1 MARPTA
7 IDRFTASDGV
17 DLVYRRWGEG
27 SDRPPV
33 LLHHGFIANATLNW
47 LDPGV
52 VGALVDDGREV
63 VAHDARGHG
72 GSDHPHDP
80 AVFDAMPMDRAGQV
94 VNAFHHLDLAL
105 QASGC
110 ERHDVVNM
118 IRFFSHVD
126 EDQDVVNKYQKE
138 WFGGHIPTSTTVE
151 VVRFATDPR
160 LRFEFHV
167 VAAAPGA

>member
-1 MARPTA
+1 MSEVPAPRLVGNAEVIHHEGYDEAINSPFVPAIRTVSNARLVF
-7 IDRFTASDGV
+7 ISGV
-17 DLVYRRWGEG
+17 MGAPVY
-27 SDRPPV
+27 
-33 LLHHGFIANATLNW
+33 H
-47 LDPGV
+47 
-52 VGALVDDGREV
+52 
-63 VAHDARGHG
+63 
-72 GSDHPHDP
+72 DHPHDP
-80 AVFDAMPMDRAGQV
+80 AVFDAMPMDAAGQV